1 MVAIKDMK
9 MPSSCANCEL
19 CINGQYGEL
28 TCALLGEEWEET
40 DYNSDHRDE
49 NCPLIEIEESKQ
61 REINWIPL
69 IWDKYPTVDMDGNDD
84 YVYAVDYSVPM
95 PKEDEW
101 VLITDENHNVRAVQ
115 YDGYDFGDYVREEIL
130 AWAHSPMPY
139 KD

>member
-1 MVAIKDMK
+1 MVAIKDME
-9 MPSSCANCEL
+9 MPKAC
-19 CINGQYGEL
+19 Y
-28 TCALLGEEWEET
+28 
-40 DYNSDHRDE
+40 R
-49 NCPLIEIEESKQ
+49 CPLLDGEYGTCNIIGETKIDMTKERASDCPLVEIEESKQ

-69 IWDKYPTVDMDGNDD
+69 VWDEYPTVDMDGNDD

-101 VLITDENHNVRAVQ
+101 VLITDENYNVRTVQ

-130 AWAHSPMPY
+130 AWAHLPIPY